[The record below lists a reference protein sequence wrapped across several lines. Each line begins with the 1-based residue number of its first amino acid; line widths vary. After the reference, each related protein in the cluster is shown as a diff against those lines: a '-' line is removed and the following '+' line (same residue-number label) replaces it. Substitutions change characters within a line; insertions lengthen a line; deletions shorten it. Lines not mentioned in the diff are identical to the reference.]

1 MNLFQTIQLI
11 ERTAALQPAVR
22 TIVRNDVF
30 RLNAIPDVN
39 YGVFAWLQNEH
50 STEENSNILTYNF
63 TFFYVDRLTEDR
75 SNELEVQSQ
84 GIETLENILRSL
96 PDLGLY
102 PAGYSFR
109 TFNQRFS
116 DECAG
121 VFCTVSLDAAK
132 DTLCATAYESLNGP
146 QGYILTKTGEGW
158 SWTTPSGKTFKII

>member
-1 MNLFQTIQLI
+1 MNLLQSIQLI
-11 ERTAALQPAVR
+11 ERSAALQPGVR

-30 RLNAIPDVN
+30 RLNACPDVD
-39 YGVFAWLQNEH
+39 YSVFAWLQNEH
-50 STEENSNILTYNF
+50 TSEDGSQILTYNF

-75 SNELEVQSQ
+75 ANELEVQSQ
-84 GIETLENILRSL
+84 GIEVLENILRSL

-132 DTLCATAYESLNGP
+132 DTLCATAYESLTGS
-146 QGYILTKTGEGW
+146 QGYNPAKTAEGW
-158 SWTTPSGKTFKII
+158 SWTTPSGKTIKII